1 MVFAIV
7 SSSPGGCLIRIIYIY
22 LHSSCVGGGGGVCV
36 QIQKVGFIVI
46 SRRDSCARI
55 VCGFPEPRD
64 RGVGLFL
71 LMVIRI
77 FLLSLVV
84 SQISL
89 TFLVI
94 LSL

>member
-1 MVFAIV
+1 MAVLLELF
-7 SSSPGGCLIRIIYIY
+7 IYICIVAVWGVGEVCAY
-22 LHSSCVGGGGGVCV
+22 RYKRSAKSASLSSAEGIVARELCV
-36 QIQKVGFIVI
+36 
-46 SRRDSCARI
+46 
-55 VCGFPEPRD
+55 GFPEPRD

-71 LMVIRI
+71 LMVIRM

>member
-1 MVFAIV
+1 MAVLLELF
-7 SSSPGGCLIRIIYIY
+7 IYICIVAVWGVGEVCAY
-22 LHSSCVGGGGGVCV
+22 RYKRSASWSSAEGIVAREVCV
-36 QIQKVGFIVI
+36 
-46 SRRDSCARI
+46 
-55 VCGFPEPRD
+55 GFPEPRD

-71 LMVIRI
+71 LMVIRM